1 MAMEGAAKPCPKC
14 YCRMLAMEV
23 VAKPEHPKMSPLD
36 VDLRNPSAGGI
47 QTIQGSTIIAGASF

>member
-1 MAMEGAAKPCPKC
+1 
-14 YCRMLAMEV
+14 MLAMEV